1 MIGWFQTKSVKIVIF
16 DNEQNHPFCRLKLL
30 CEKFGQYKFEP
41 TNQISIKVPK
51 VFEPINKIMIRV
63 VLKIWVPV

>member
-16 DNEQNHPFCRLKLL
+16 DNKQNHPFCRLKLIF
-30 CEKFGQYKFEP
+30 EKFGQYKFEP